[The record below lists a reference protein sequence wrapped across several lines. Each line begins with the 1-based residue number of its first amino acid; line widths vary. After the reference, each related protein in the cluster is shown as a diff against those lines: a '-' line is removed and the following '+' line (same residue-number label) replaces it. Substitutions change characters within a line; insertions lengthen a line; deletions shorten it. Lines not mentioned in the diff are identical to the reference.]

1 MTWLYAYCL
10 TVSAEDIATTRI
22 TRTMV
27 TVRIPELITSPNGV
41 ALALGAAGQII
52 GIPADRLVIDNVID
66 FGLMPAES

>member
-10 TVSAEDIATTRI
+10 TISAEDTATQI
-22 TRTMV
+22 MRTMV

-41 ALALGAAGQII
+41 ALALGAAGQIV